1 MVDLARLLIRFSA
14 DNACGK
20 TIPCRIG
27 LRRLYEIGDRVASGR
42 PKPTDP
48 QLLEEL
54 ARSLLDSAGVTEE
67 KAFAASVAL
76 EEALSNVIRHGYDD
90 QAAHEISICIGVENG
105 SVVLEIVDEGKEFDP
120 RSAPRTDVRTP
131 LAERTVGGLGL
142 HLLQNMVGDIRY
154 ERSDGRNRLR
164 LCI

>member
-1 MVDLARLLIRFSA
+1 MTFVLQLTIRNDLAEL
-14 DNACGK
+14 
-20 TIPCRIG
+20 P
-27 LRRLYEIGDRVASGR
+27 RV
-42 PKPTDP
+42 
-48 QLLEEL
+48 EEL
-54 ARSLLDSAGVTEE
+54 ARSLLDSAGVPEE

-90 QAAHEISICIGVENG
+90 QAASEISIRIGVEDG

-120 RSAPRTDVRTP
+120 RSAPRTDVHTP